1 MHKEIL
7 TENQLK
13 LLSLL
18 NDFSNDYILVCGT
31 AIALY
36 LGHRYS
42 IDFDLF
48 TSKVIKRKS
57 IKNYLIKNGHSLNQL
72 IKEEADQIHFM
83 VNDVKITFFQYPFSI
98 NETVDFESIIK
109 IPTLINLAAMKAFAL
124 GGRGKWKDY
133 VDIYFLL
140 KDHFSLDDIIK
151 RAEGLF
157 GNVFNDKLFREQLT
171 YFEDI
176 NYDEE
181 VIYLNTPIDNDVIK
195 KFLIDAATEKF

>member
-1 MHKEIL
+1 MHREIL
-7 TENQLK
+7 TNNQLE
-13 LLSLL
+13 LLPLL
-18 NDFSNDYILVCGT
+18 KDFSKDYILVGGT
-31 AIALY
+31 AIAFY

-57 IKNYLIKNGHSLNQL
+57 IKNYLIKNRHNLNQL
-72 IKEEADQIHFM
+72 IKEEEDQIHFM
-83 VNDVKITFFQYPFSI
+83 INDVKITFFQYPFSI
-98 NETVDFESIIK
+98 DETIDFEGIIK

-157 GNVFNDKLFREQLT
+157 GDVFNDKLFREQLT

>member
-18 NDFSNDYILVCGT
+18 KDFSNDYILVGGT

-57 IKNYLIKNGHSLNQL
+57 IKNYLIKNRHNLNQL
-72 IKEEADQIHFM
+72 IKEEEDQIHFII
-83 VNDVKITFFQYPFSI
+83 NNVKITFFQYPFSI
-98 NETVDFESIIK
+98 NETIDFEGIIK

-157 GNVFNDKLFREQLT
+157 GDVFNDKLFREQLT
-171 YFEDI
+171 YFDDI

-181 VIYLNTPIDNDVIK
+181 VIYFNTPIDQNVIK
-195 KFLIDAATEKF
+195 NFLIDAATEKF

>member
-18 NDFSNDYILVCGT
+18 KDFSNDYILVGGT

-181 VIYLNTPIDNDVIK
+181 VIYLNTPIDIDVIK

>member
-18 NDFSNDYILVCGT
+18 KDFSNDYILVGGT

>member
-7 TENQLK
+7 TKNQLH
-13 LLSLL
+13 LLPLL
-18 NDFSNDYILVCGT
+18 KDFSKDYILVGGT

-36 LGHRYS
+36 LGHRFS

-57 IKNYLIKNGHSLNQL
+57 IKNYMIKNRHDVNQL
-72 IKEEADQIHFM
+72 IKEEEDQIHFM
-83 VNDVKITFFQYPFSI
+83 INEVKITFFQYPFSI
-98 NETVDFESIIK
+98 NETIDFEDIIK

-140 KDHFSLDDIIK
+140 KDHFSLNQIIK
-151 RAEGLF
+151 RSEDLF
-157 GNVFNDKLFREQLT
+157 GEVFNDKLFREQLT
-171 YFEDI
+171 FFDDI

-181 VIYLNTPIDNDVIK
+181 VIYMDTPIDKDEIK
-195 KFLIDAATEKF
+195 NFLIDAATEKF

>member
-1 MHKEIL
+1 MHREIL
-7 TENQLK
+7 TKNQLE
-13 LLSLL
+13 LLPLL
-18 NDFSNDYILVCGT
+18 KDFSKDYILVGGT

-57 IKNYLIKNGHSLNQL
+57 IKNYLIKNRHNVNQL
-72 IKEEADQIHFM
+72 IKEEEDQIHFM
-83 VNDVKITFFQYPFSI
+83 INEVKITFFQFPFSI
-98 NETVDFESIIK
+98 NETIDFEGIIK
-109 IPTLINLAAMKAFAL
+109 MPTLINLAAMKAFAL

-140 KDHFSLDDIIK
+140 KDHFSLNEIIN
-151 RAEGLF
+151 RANELF
-157 GNVFNDKLFREQLT
+157 GEVFNDKLFREQLT
-171 YFEDI
+171 YFDDI

-181 VIYLNTPIDNDVIK
+181 VNYVNTPIESNIIK
-195 KFLIDAATEKF
+195 KYLVDAATEKF

>member
-1 MHKEIL
+1 MHTEIL
-7 TENQLK
+7 TKNQLQ
-13 LLSLL
+13 LLPLL
-18 NDFSNDYILVCGT
+18 KDFSKDYILVGGT

-48 TSKVIKRKS
+48 TSKVIQRKS
-57 IKNYLIKNGHSLNQL
+57 IKNYLIKNRHNLNQL
-72 IKEEADQIHFM
+72 IKEEADQIHFII
-83 VNDVKITFFQYPFSI
+83 NEVKITFFQYPFSI
-98 NETVDFESIIK
+98 NETVDFEGIIK
-109 IPTLINLAAMKAFAL
+109 IPTLINLAAMKVFAL

-140 KDHFSLDDIIK
+140 KNHFSLQDIIA

-157 GNVFNDKLFREQLT
+157 GDVFNDKLFREQLT
-171 YFEDI
+171 FFDDI

-181 VIYLNTPIDNDVIK
+181 VIYLDTPIDNDVIK

>member
-18 NDFSNDYILVCGT
+18 KDFSNDYILVGGT

-83 VNDVKITFFQYPFSI
+83 VNDVKIAFFQYPFSI

>member
-18 NDFSNDYILVCGT
+18 KDFSNDYILVGGT

-109 IPTLINLAAMKAFAL
+109 IPTLINLAFAL

>member
-7 TENQLK
+7 TANQLK

-18 NDFSNDYILVCGT
+18 KDFSNDYILVGGT

>member
-18 NDFSNDYILVCGT
+18 KDFSNDYILVGGT

-57 IKNYLIKNGHSLNQL
+57 IKNYLIKNRHNLNQL

-83 VNDVKITFFQYPFSI
+83 INDVKITFFQYPFSI
-98 NETVDFESIIK
+98 NETIDFEDIIR
-109 IPTLINLAAMKAFAL
+109 IPALINLAAMKAFAL

-140 KDHFSLDDIIK
+140 KDHFSLADIIK

-171 YFEDI
+171 YFDDI

-181 VIYLNTPIDNDVIK
+181 VIYLNTPIDQDVIK